1 MLPLS
6 LCFVFPLFLS
16 HSNSQSYATI
26 EIHRFVASLLEET
39 MKGWLR
45 KTSNNKMLCDCKT
58 TQTYALVSPIQPIQL
73 HRHTS
78 VRPIPVIS
86 SDRISQTGCQPVKI
100 AYYKFACVLP
110 IVFFLWCLYFA
121 TRIRAH
127 IHTFVSISML
137 WPMKKKELI
146 AGWMAVVALK
156 SMVIIEALIEFS
168 TIRNANRWRVVFSPN
183 ANERSGLNK

>member
-58 TQTYALVSPIQPIQL
+58 TQTYALVSPIQPFQL

-110 IVFFLWCLYFA
+110 IVFFCGVFTLLRVFA
-121 TRIRAH
+121 
-127 IHTFVSISML
+127 HTYTLSFQFQCCGQ
-137 WPMKKKELI
+137 WKKKELI